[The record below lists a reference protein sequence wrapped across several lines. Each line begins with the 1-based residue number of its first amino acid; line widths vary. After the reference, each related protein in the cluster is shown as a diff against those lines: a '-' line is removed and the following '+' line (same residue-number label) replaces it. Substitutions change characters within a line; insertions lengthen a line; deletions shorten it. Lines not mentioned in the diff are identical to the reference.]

1 MKWIGGKEWNMT
13 CSLLSPEVWGAPGWD
28 FILSCAYIL
37 RVYMMTHAPTHIYI
51 YMYIHTDMYVRGN
64 VRACATRSRVCNVM
78 QAAPVTSSSL
88 HPPVQ
93 VWWRLRAI
101 KSSLLHEQFLLITS
115 TQPTVA
121 NDPITSVVPP
131 FLSPPPPSSLFFAP
145 PIRCYWFI
153 LLCGGCSASAD
164 VSTGTCPEGPEAP
177 RQASEYLLACL
188 SVFLS
193 FALSVH
199 SCILPTPCFCALT
212 IQSSLNTAEL
222 MNLIST

>member
-1 MKWIGGKEWNMT
+1 MNRCQGMKYDMLTPESW
-13 CSLLSPEVWGAPGWD
+13 SLGSPRLGLYTQLC
-28 FILSCAYIL
+28 IYIACL
-37 RVYMMTHAPTHIYI
+37 YDDTHTHI
-51 YMYIHTDMYVRGN
+51 YIHTDMYVRGN
-64 VRACATRSRVCNVM
+64 VRACSTRSRVCNVM
-78 QAAPVTSSSL
+78 QAAPVTFSSL
-88 HPPVQ
+88 HLPVQ

-121 NDPITSVVPP
+121 NDLITSVVPP
-131 FLSPPPPSSLFFAP
+131 FLSPPPPHPLSSLP
-145 PIRCYWFI
+145 LPSLLPLIRRYWFI
-153 LLCGGCSASAD
+153 LLCGCCPASAD

-199 SCILPTPCFCALT
+199 SCILPTSCFCALT
-212 IQSSLNTAEL
+212 SSPF
-222 MNLIST
+222 